1 MNRILVYGMTSN
13 PGGIE
18 SYVMNEFSL
27 LDSKKAT
34 FDFVCDFPEMC
45 YAEEVK
51 AKGSKIYFIPA
62 KGKKLF
68 SHLFAW
74 FKLLK
79 AHPEYKKVYFNIL
92 DAGGVI
98 SALVPWL
105 MHREIIV
112 HSHNGSTDKQKLHKL
127 CKPILKIV
135 ASKKLACSKV
145 AAEYM
150 FDSENIDVIPNAIAC
165 EKYRFNE
172 EKRQHM
178 RRELGLSEDEFVL
191 CFVGRLSFQKN
202 VRFLID
208 VFGKALEKNQNSTLL
223 IVGAG
228 EERASLISHAEEL
241 GISEKIKFLGKRS
254 DVADILQAADV
265 FVMTSLFE
273 GLSVVAVEAQAS
285 GLPCVFS
292 DRMSKETK
300 INPNVCFVSL
310 DDGAE
315 HWAKTI
321 LEQKNNARIAD
332 VTLLRKAGYDLE
344 YTNEAQANL
353 LSYFYS

>member
-1 MNRILVYGMTSN
+1 
-13 PGGIE
+13 
-18 SYVMNEFSL
+18 
-27 LDSKKAT
+27 
-34 FDFVCDFPEMC
+34 
-45 YAEEVK
+45 
-51 AKGSKIYFIPA
+51 
-62 KGKKLF
+62 
-68 SHLFAW
+68 
-74 FKLLK
+74 
-79 AHPEYKKVYFNIL
+79 
-92 DAGGVI
+92 
-98 SALVPWL
+98 
-105 MHREIIV
+105 
-112 HSHNGSTDKQKLHKL
+112 
-127 CKPILKIV
+127 
-135 ASKKLACSKV
+135 
-145 AAEYM
+145 M

-208 VFGKALEKNQNSTLL
+208 VFGKALEKNQNSALL

-344 YTNEAQANL
+344 YANEAQANL
-353 LSYFYS
+353 LSYFYA